1 MPLGTRREAPFR
13 ACTASGRSPPKE
25 TRMSSASNA
34 GASDAEALAACG
46 AARGLEGRPVRL
58 VDRHGGEAFLA
69 AQFPTAGCVAVTISA
84 RRTPHECHPEFHA
97 CGGMARGWSCL
108 STVASLQR
116 AARHVD
122 WLGGM
127 DEARVPH
134 VVHIYSLANYGF
146 GQKPERQARTKA
158 EQLLRMQERHGAEGA
173 RRTVEAVLLVNEHR
187 HPHVLLLQVCAAA
200 AAARREYR
208 VPYSA
213 CLSLSRL
220 TRTHTRCLGAS

>member
-1 MPLGTRREAPFR
+1 M
-13 ACTASGRSPPKE
+13 
-25 TRMSSASNA
+25 
-34 GASDAEALAACG
+34 
-46 AARGLEGRPVRL
+46 
-58 VDRHGGEAFLA
+58 
-69 AQFPTAGCVAVTISA
+69 
-84 RRTPHECHPEFHA
+84 
-97 CGGMARGWSCL
+97 